1 MKTKLHHGIIVFLLC
16 ATFSSRFATAHAQ
29 GTAFTYQGRLNSGG
43 GPASGSYDLAF
54 TIYDANAP
62 AGNWIAGP
70 VTNAAVAV
78 SNGLFTVT
86 LDFGT
91 GVFAG
96 NARWLEIA
104 VRTNGGASFTTLT
117 PRQAIIPTP
126 YAIYAASA
134 ATAASA
140 SSVAAGN
147 ISGTV
152 ALAQLPPVLVTN
164 GAAGIALTGTFAG
177 NYGGSFYG
185 NGSGLTGLNASA
197 LTSGTVPMAE
207 LPATN
212 FWQTGGN
219 TVAAGQQLGSL
230 NNQPLQ
236 LVANGVPA
244 LRLLPDTSGQGAPNV
259 IGGSAANYIA
269 NGVVGSVIGGGG
281 ATSYF
286 GQFAGN
292 SISGN
297 YSVIAGGQW
306 NTNYSIAGML
316 GGGQLNLI
324 GAGIEET
331 LCGGQY
337 NVVGSSYA
345 SVVGGTANH
354 ATGLGSFIGGGGLG
368 FNYGLWGNTA
378 SGFDSVVGGGILNTA
393 SGTNSTIAGGY
404 YNTASTNYSTVA
416 GGDGNNAS
424 GIGAFIG
431 GGGTDGSYVLAN
443 TASGNASV
451 VGGGVDNQATNRYS
465 VVGGGYGNTSGG
477 DGSFIGA
484 GYGNT
489 ASGSDS
495 FIGDGGNNIASAT
508 YATVPGGNGN
518 IAGGY
523 YSFAAGNNAIAQA
536 AGAFVWADSLTNTF
550 NAFAQPGATGVQDS
564 FNVRST
570 GGFYIVTGINTA
582 NGQATSEAYLA
593 ANSTSWAVMSDR
605 NAKKDFAPVDY
616 QAVLAKLAGVP
627 IQQWH
632 YKWENAADVVN
643 IGPMAQDFK
652 HAFYPGRDD
661 KSITTLEF
669 DGVELAAIQGL
680 NQKLEEQKAE
690 NTELKEQND
699 ALAARL
705 NELEAAVKSLAK
717 TK

>member
-1 MKTKLHHGIIVFLLC
+1 MKTQLKLLTIFHLLSFVC
-16 ATFSSRFATAHAQ
+16 LSASAQ

-43 GPASGSYDLAF
+43 SPASGSYDLDF
-54 TIYDANAP
+54 TIYDANEP
-62 AGNWIAGP
+62 AGSWIAGP

-86 LDFGT
+86 LDFGA

-117 PRQAIIPTP
+117 PRQAITPTP

-152 ALAQLPPVLVTN
+152 TLAQLPPVLVTN

-219 TVAAGQQLGSL
+219 TVTAGQFLGSL

-236 LVANGVPA
+236 LIANGASA
-244 LRLLPDTSGQGAPNV
+244 LRLVPDTSGQGSPIV
-259 IGGSAANYIA
+259 IGGSAANFVA
-269 NGVVGSVIGGGG
+269 NGAVGAFIGGGG
-281 ATSYF
+281 ATDYF
-286 GQFAGN
+286 GLKGN
-292 SISGN
+292 SVYG
-297 YSVIAGGQW
+297 W
-306 NTNYSIAGML
+306 F
-316 GGGQLNLI
+316 
-324 GAGIEET
+324 GA
-331 LCGGQY
+331 
-337 NVVGSSYA
+337 
-345 SVVGGTANH
+345 VVGGTANTNYANWGTLGGGYQNAVGDAGAPSH
-354 ATGLGSFIGGGGLG
+354 AQAATVGGGQNNLADAYVATLAGGAGNQATGSGSFIGGGGLG
-368 FNYGLWGNTA
+368 QNYGVWGNTA
-378 SGFDSVVGGGILNTA
+378 SGFDAMVGGGVLNTA
-393 SGTNSTIAGGY
+393 SGTNSTISGGQQ
-404 YNTASTNYSTVA
+404 NTASAEYTT
-416 GGDGNNAS
+416 
-424 GIGAFIG
+424 
-431 GGGTDGSYVLAN
+431 
-443 TASGNASV
+443 
-451 VGGGVDNQATNRYS
+451 
-465 VVGGGYGNTSGG
+465 VGGGYGNT
-477 DGSFIGA
+477 
-484 GYGNT
+484 
-489 ASGSDS
+489 ASG
-495 FIGDGGNNIASAT
+495 N
-508 YATVPGGNGN
+508 YAVVPGGNGN
-518 IAGGY
+518 TAGGN
-523 YSFAAGNNAIAQA
+523 YSFAAGNNAIALA
-536 AGAFVWADSLTNTF
+536 SGAFVWADSLTNTF
-550 NAFAQPGATGVQDS
+550 NAFAQPGATGIQNS
-564 FNVRST
+564 FNVRAT

-582 NGQATSEAYLA
+582 TGLATSEAYLA
-593 ANSTSWAVMSDR
+593 QNGTSWAVMSDR

-632 YKWENAADVVN
+632 YKWEKDTDVLN

-680 NQKLEEQKAE
+680 NQKLEE
-690 NTELKEQND
+690 KED
-699 ALAARL
+699 KIK
-705 NELEAAVKSLAK
+705 ELEARLQKLEQLMS
-717 TK
+717 TKNGEAR